1 MKLVGACLALLAVL
15 VATQSAW
22 ADIHIDLSSLA
33 TDDYPAFNVGTATD
47 PGPDRAL
54 ILCEYCNSLN
64 NALKFLRMGT
74 LPLSPMLVAAL
85 DSLQVFMVTR
95 SGGTANLVQWTF

>member
-1 MKLVGACLALLAVL
+1 MLAVL
-15 VATQSAW
+15 VCTQSAW
-22 ADIHIDLSSLA
+22 ADFHIDLGSPA
-33 TDDYPAFNVGTATD
+33 NYPAFNVGAAVD

-95 SGGTANLVQWTF
+95 SGGNANLVEWKF